1 MKNSSKISNGVDIKK
16 NISLAKHISFKI
28 GGSARYFCIAKSKRD
43 LIEAIKWAKQK
54 KVPFFVLGGGSNVLA
69 LDQGYEGLVIKIRN
83 SRFIIHNSEIYAEA
97 GTKLEDLVKLSA
109 RQFLTGLE
117 WAAGIPGTI
126 GGAVYGNAQA
136 FDIKMSDI
144 VKSVEI
150 LNVKTLNP
158 VRDKSLNGVKIKK
171 LSKKQCQFSNKNS
184 IFKKN
189 KNLII
194 LSVILKIKR
203 GNKEKIKKEI
213 REHLNFRK
221 QRHPLSFPSAGS
233 IFVNQESRIMNQ
245 ELLKEFPELREFNK
259 EGIISSSYL
268 IEKAGLKGTK
278 IGGVKVSEKHAG
290 FIVNTGEAKAKD
302 VLDLIKIIKQ
312 KVKSKFGIT
321 LKEEIQIINT

>member
-1 MKNSSKISNGVDIKK
+1 MDIKE
-16 NISLAKHISFKI
+16 NISLAKHTTFKI
-28 GGSARYFCIAKSKRD
+28 GGPARYFCIAKSKED
-43 LIEAIKWAKQK
+43 LIKAVKKAKEIKL
-54 KVPFFVLGGGSNVLA
+54 PFFILGCGSNVLA
-69 LDQGYEGLVIKIRN
+69 LDKGYDGLVIKIHN
-83 SRFIIHNSEIYAEA
+83 SKFIIHNSEIYAEA
-97 GTKLEDLVKLSA
+97 GVKLEDLVKLSA
-109 RQFLTGLE
+109 RTSLTSLE

-144 VKSVEI
+144 IKSVEV
-150 LNVKTLNP
+150 LDAETLEM
-158 VRDKSLNGVKIKK
+158 KSLNKK
-171 LSKKQCQFSNKNS
+171 DCQFSAKNS

-189 KNLII
+189 KDLII
-194 LSVILKIKR
+194 LSVVLSLKQ
-203 GNKEKIKKEI
+203 GNKEKIQKEI
-213 REHLNFRK
+213 KEHLNFRK
-221 QRHPLSFPSAGS
+221 QKHPLDFPSAGS

-278 IGGVKVSEKHAG
+278 KGGAKVSEKHAG
-290 FIVNTGEAKAKD
+290 FIVNIGKAKAKD
-302 VLDLIKIIKQ
+302 VLDLIKIIKE